1 MLFIVIN
8 GVFAF
13 LFLNLPFVPSFFLLF
28 TFCENKYQKCLRK
41 VIEYTKNIQKST
53 IKLIFCIKL
62 FAKNCLIS
70 KKYVSLHP
78 IFVSC
83 LIFKR
88 ENYGKKIDHAH
99 GGARSFNRN
108 GSRSNYCYR

>member
-41 VIEYTKNIQKST
+41 VIECTKIY
-53 IKLIFCIKL
+53 IKLYKVDILYQIV
-62 FAKNCLIS
+62 
-70 KKYVSLHP
+70 Y
-78 IFVSC
+78 
-83 LIFKR
+83 
-88 ENYGKKIDHAH
+88 
-99 GGARSFNRN
+99 
-108 GSRSNYCYR
+108 

>member
-1 MLFIVIN
+1 MHK
-8 GVFAF
+8 
-13 LFLNLPFVPSFFLLF
+13 VPSSWSFISNCLL
-28 TFCENKYQKCLRK
+28 K
-41 VIEYTKNIQKST
+41 I
-53 IKLIFCIKL
+53 
-62 FAKNCLIS
+62 CLIS

-99 GGARSFNRN
+99 GGGLFFQQE
-108 GSRSNYCYR
+108 

>member
-41 VIEYTKNIQKST
+41 VIEYTKIY
-53 IKLIFCIKL
+53 IKYYKVDILYQIVC
-62 FAKNCLIS
+62 
-70 KKYVSLHP
+70 
-78 IFVSC
+78 
-83 LIFKR
+83 
-88 ENYGKKIDHAH
+88 
-99 GGARSFNRN
+99 
-108 GSRSNYCYR
+108 

>member
-62 FAKNCLIS
+62 FAK
-70 KKYVSLHP
+70 KM
-78 IFVSC
+78 
-83 LIFKR
+83 
-88 ENYGKKIDHAH
+88 
-99 GGARSFNRN
+99 FN
-108 GSRSNYCYR
+108 